1 MPMTCLRLLPPR
13 RRHQAPRFCLPLSGQ
28 RRWAPRLR
36 LPLPRQR
43 RRAPRLQ
50 SGVRKQQRRRQLLQT
65 QRLRRC
71 RRIHRWQRR
80 KTRGGGGGRP
90 PPTPPPPPPRPA
102 PPPPPPPPPA
112 PARRPFWRSR
122 RLFLGS
128 DSRPALGQKRHRL
141 PSLGCCP
148 ALIRLSERPRWRSCG
163 SGRRSRLSTSASVIG
178 APSWRSVPRPRP
190 ANLPRSGLSLSRSAR
205 TSRRT

>member
-80 KTRGGGGGRP
+80 KTRGGGGGGRP
-90 PPTPPPPPPRPA
+90 APPRPA
-102 PPPPPPPPPA
+102 PS
-112 PARRPFWRSR
+112 RRPFWRSR